1 MSRLNDFLAEVEK
14 QDLKTNVNAN
24 GTITIQQTQRNELR
38 AKVVEEFYNFLLE
51 QKLDVFMTN
60 GGIVIALENENIGT
74 ISLELKI
81 AFKSLDFDPLKEADI
96 YEFER
101 NEKLK
106 KIEQRAK
113 AKARK
118 IAADEARRALNK
130 ASR

>member
-1 MSRLNDFLAEVEK
+1 MSRINDFLAEVEK

-101 NEKLK
+101 NEKIK

>member
-1 MSRLNDFLAEVEK
+1 MF
-14 QDLKTNVNAN
+14 
-24 GTITIQQTQRNELR
+24 
-38 AKVVEEFYNFLLE
+38 
-51 QKLDVFMTN
+51 FMTN

-130 ASR
+130 AKQ

>member
-1 MSRLNDFLAEVEK
+1 MSRINDFLAEVEK

-101 NEKLK
+101 NEKIK

-130 ASR
+130 ANQ

>member
-14 QDLKTNVNAN
+14 KDLKTNVNAN

-101 NEKLK
+101 NEKIK

-130 ASR
+130 AKQ